1 MPLLVGSNWILNKSE
16 MCLRRII
23 RRGYVDG
30 TSNTVVLPNSNL
42 MQMYASIHKPY
53 SQLNSKWKKNA
64 LPSCCSFYHY
74 YFFSRVVFCQNYKCN
89 CIAFPQKQTKSQFS
103 RSKVKKNC
111 YCEMISCNAYK
122 MRFKINDQ
130 KDVFFVKKVFYTFLL
145 KMKKRMLEEKLQRD
159 THQQILPLNCAVDR
173 MGKQLVPIF
182 QSLAYMS
189 WCWSDTNDTLV
200 EMNLY
205 RIPAIYHL
213 TVAPKCEC
221 NSDKFP
227 MVKEQSKDKSRL
239 ERK

>member
-89 CIAFPQKQTKSQFS
+89 CIVFPQKQTKSQFS

-130 KDVFFVKKVFYTFLL
+130 KDVFFVKKSILHIFAENGKKNVGRKITKRYSPTNTAVELCCGSYGQTACPDFSVSSVYVVVLIWYKWHIGRNEFVPHTSNLSL
-145 KMKKRMLEEKLQRD
+145 DGCTKMRM
-159 THQQILPLNCAVDR
+159 
-173 MGKQLVPIF
+173 
-182 QSLAYMS
+182 
-189 WCWSDTNDTLV
+189 
-200 EMNLY
+200 
-205 RIPAIYHL
+205 
-213 TVAPKCEC
+213 
-221 NSDKFP
+221 
-227 MVKEQSKDKSRL
+227 
-239 ERK
+239 